1 MSFDPH
7 PFGCPVCVAATPSQM
22 REVLTALCL
31 KLADIFRPSIHV
43 INPSRGKSYP
53 ICSLHVSG
61 EDKPRMVIFPG
72 WEDDEES
79 AKRRVNWG
87 RQVTLLQRIA
97 DAGVRGETLQQY
109 GASSR
114 SGDFTDAYIVPI
126 ACTEAEMP
134 GVLRDLDAFLGDLL
148 ILRVALVPDGTGST
162 VHLVGAYAA
171 NEPYPRLWFLP
182 AWRGKAELPENR
194 FPRHDLDTL
203 ASAVHKRKIVERPLA
218 DVLLRQEP

>member
-7 PFGCPVCVAATPSQM
+7 PYGCPLCVAATPSQM

-31 KLADIFRPSIHV
+31 KLADVFRPSIHV

-53 ICSLHVSG
+53 ICSLQVQG
-61 EDKPRMVIFPG
+61 EDKPRLVIFPG
-72 WEDDEES
+72 WEDDDES

-114 SGDFTDAYIVPI
+114 SGDYTDAYVLPV
-126 ACTEAEMP
+126 AYTAAEMP
-134 GVLRDLDAFLGDLL
+134 VVLNDLNAFLGDLL
-148 ILRVALVPDGTGST
+148 TLKVALVPDGSGST
-162 VHLVGAYAA
+162 VHLVGAYAEG
-171 NEPYPRLWFLP
+171 EPFPRLWILP
-182 AWRGKAELPENR
+182 AWRGKAEVPENR
-194 FPRHDLDTL
+194 FPRHDLEAL
-203 ASAVHKRKIVERPLA
+203 AASVHEQKIKERPLW
-218 DVLLRQEP
+218 DVLAH